1 MTTTL
6 RIAVYAMLFVVSVSS
21 VAFLYPV
28 LTRPDISLVVSV
40 DAELNGVADD
50 FNLEYRPKTKDD
62 QNIMTEKLAVRI
74 ANLGQVDINDISIEV
89 QFEPD
94 NNWFSLVS
102 SEQTFGPLATF
113 SDNSAVIDKLSI
125 GKTATIK
132 YEVSMNAT
140 AIGTNNLL
148 QDKSQ
153 IIFVIKA
160 EEIILISENLYNV
173 ILPPS

>member
-62 QNIMTEKLAVRI
+62 QNIMT
-74 ANLGQVDINDISIEV
+74 
-89 QFEPD
+89 
-94 NNWFSLVS
+94 
-102 SEQTFGPLATF
+102 
-113 SDNSAVIDKLSI
+113 
-125 GKTATIK
+125 
-132 YEVSMNAT
+132 
-140 AIGTNNLL
+140 
-148 QDKSQ
+148 
-153 IIFVIKA
+153 
-160 EEIILISENLYNV
+160 
-173 ILPPS
+173 

>member
-1 MTTTL
+1 MTSTL
-6 RIAVYAMLFVVSVSS
+6 RIAVYAILFVVSVSS
-21 VAFLYPV
+21 VAFIYPV
-28 LTRPDISLVVSV
+28 FTRSDISLVVSV

-50 FNLEYRPKTKDD
+50 YNLEYRPKTKDD
-62 QNIMTEKLAVRI
+62 QNIMTEKFAVRI
-74 ANLGQVDINDISIEV
+74 ANLGQVDINNISIEV
-89 QFEPD
+89 KFEPD

-113 SDNSAVIDKLSI
+113 SGNSAVIDKLSI

-132 YEVSMNAT
+132 YDVSMNAT

-160 EEIILISENLYNV
+160 EENILISENLYNV

>member
-62 QNIMTEKLAVRI
+62 QNIMTEKFAVRI

-113 SDNSAVIDKLSI
+113 SDNSAVIDKLS
-125 GKTATIK
+125 TIK

-160 EEIILISENLYNV
+160 EENILISEKLYNV